1 MSTSNDRNREAARR
15 ERRRRLEKKHRE
27 QQKRF
32 LQRQKENEK
41 ALNQRRE
48 AKRSQRRISKRFTR
62 KFAAVFAII
71 ILVMMGLAL
80 RITYINVKEG
90 TNYKEI
96 VMTRNQQKYGSR
108 TIPFQRGNIT
118 DRNGTVLATSQKV
131 YNVILDCKMTNTSF
145 ANTDGTKETPY
156 IEPTLKA
163 LKEVLGLSET
173 KMKKLL
179 EDEDTKDSQYQIV
192 KKGVSITV
200 KQKFEAY
207 TDTESDEYKALSEEE
222 QRERANVVG
231 VWFEEDYKREYPL
244 KSLACDV
251 IGFTYDGTTADW
263 GIEGEYSS
271 VLNGTNGRRYGYYN
285 SDNDVEQQIVPA
297 EAGKN
302 VVSTIDINIQQIV
315 RSSISDLVD
324 QLKGGPYYENKS
336 AENIGVLVMNPN
348 NGEILAMDSADWYDL
363 NDPRDLKG
371 HYKDEEIEAM
381 DNADMMDALNAMW
394 QNFCITGAYEPGSV
408 VKPMTSA
415 AALETGA
422 ITPETQ
428 FTCGGIL
435 TVADREIKCAVYPSM
450 HGTLDLAHALAQSC
464 NVYYMQTAVRLGK
477 EEFLKYQNIFNL
489 GEYTGIDLPGE
500 NPGMLYTVDTMGP
513 VELATCSFG
522 QGFTLNM
529 VQEASAVAS
538 IINGGNY
545 YKPHVV
551 REITNADGSVEQEIA
566 PILEKHTVSKE
577 VSDIIRQDMELV
589 VTEGTGK
596 GAKVEGYS
604 MGGKTG
610 TAETLPR
617 ENGMLL
623 TSFIGFAP
631 LDNPQVL
638 VYVVVD
644 KPNAYDQDN
653 HVYANTIA
661 KNVLSEVL
669 QYMNIYPD
677 EEVADDGTGTAA
689 GTGTAGTAAGT
700 DTAGTAA
707 GTDTAAGTAA
717 GTDTAAG
724 TATGT
729 DTAAGAATGTDT
741 AAGTAAGTNTAAG
754 I

>member
-1 MSTSNDRNREAARR
+1 MTTSNDRNREAARR

-27 QQKRF
+27 QKRRF
-32 LQRQKENEK
+32 EQRRKDNEK

-48 AKRSQRRISKRFTR
+48 VKRGQRRISRRFTR

-71 ILVMMGLAL
+71 IVAMMGLAL

-145 ANTDGTKETPY
+145 ANTDGSKETPY

-163 LKEVLGLSET
+163 LKEVMGLSEE

-179 EDEDTKDSQYQIV
+179 EDDDTKDSQYQIV

-207 TDTESDEYKALSEEE
+207 TDTESKEYEALSDEEK
-222 QRERANVVG
+222 RDRANVVG
-231 VWFEEDYKREYPL
+231 VWFEEDYEREYPL

-297 EAGKN
+297 EPGSN
-302 VVSTIDINIQQIV
+302 VVSTIDVNIQQIV
-315 RSSISDLVD
+315 RSAINDLVE
-324 QLKGGPYYENKS
+324 QLKDGPYYENKG

-348 NGEILAMDSADWYDL
+348 NGEILAMDSSDWYDL
-363 NDPRDLKG
+363 NDPRNLKG

-428 FTCGGIL
+428 FTCGGIM
-435 TVADREIKCAVYPSM
+435 TVADREIKCDVYPSM
-450 HGTLDLAHALAQSC
+450 HGTLDLAHGLAYSC
-464 NVYYMQTAVRLGK
+464 NVYYMNAAARLGK

-500 NPGMLYTVDTMGP
+500 NPGMLYNVDTMGP

-529 VQEASAVAS
+529 VQEAAAISS

-551 REITNADGSVEQEIA
+551 KAITNADGSVEQEIS

-577 VSDIIRQDMELV
+577 VSDVIREDMGLV

-617 ENGMLL
+617 EDEMLL

-631 LDNPQVL
+631 LDDPQVL

-644 KPNAYDQDN
+644 KPNAYDQEN
-653 HVYANTIA
+653 HSYPNTLA
-661 KNVLSEVL
+661 KTVMAEVL

-677 EEVADDGTGTAA
+677 EAVEDDGSGTTDAAAGADTAGGTDTAAGADTAGGTDTAA
-689 GTGTAGTAAGT
+689 GT
-700 DTAGTAA
+700 GTAA
-707 GTDTAAGTAA
+707 GTDTAAGTGTAY
-717 GTDTAAG
+717 GTDTAYGTG
-724 TATGT
+724 TAYST
-729 DTAAGAATGTDT
+729 
-741 AAGTAAGTNTAAG
+741 GTAAGTN
-754 I
+754 